1 MKKTLIT
8 LMIILT
14 LISFGTVS
22 SAYAFVDLVSLT
34 LIIGTGFFALVTG
47 AELSKHPKEEPV
59 VATKAAPD
67 QKKEVKPDKI
77 PNLAVVS
84 PG

>member
-1 MKKTLIT
+1 MV
-8 LMIILT
+8 ILT

-47 AELSKHPKEEPV
+47 AETSKHPKQEPV
-59 VATKAAPD
+59 AAQKAAPD
-67 QKKEVKPDKI
+67 QEKEVTPDKI
-77 PNLAVVS
+77 PELVVVS